1 MCLSNVYLEV
11 KKQDKLVIEEAE
23 KVSTDGEKVH
33 VRSLMGDIKDLEG
46 YYISEVDLIGNYV
59 ILKKTGSLEE
69 MDDRH
74 HENVRKLEIGLPYLL
89 KHNREHEKDIQ
100 KWIQRARE
108 AQLDTVVDDLQKVL
122 ELSYQISGCFE
133 SALNKLKRDDEP

>member
-33 VRSLMGDIKDLEG
+33 VRSLMGEIKDLEG

-59 ILKKTGSLEE
+59 ILKKQG
-69 MDDRH
+69 
-74 HENVRKLEIGLPYLL
+74 
-89 KHNREHEKDIQ
+89 
-100 KWIQRARE
+100 A
-108 AQLDTVVDDLQKVL
+108 
-122 ELSYQISGCFE
+122 
-133 SALNKLKRDDEP
+133 

>member
-1 MCLSNVYLEV
+1 
-11 KKQDKLVIEEAE
+11 
-23 KVSTDGEKVH
+23 
-33 VRSLMGDIKDLEG
+33 
-46 YYISEVDLIGNYV
+46 
-59 ILKKTGSLEE
+59 

-100 KWIQRARE
+100 KWIQRAQE

-122 ELSYQISGCFE
+122 ELSYQISGYFE

>member
-89 KHNREHEKDIQ
+89 KHNREHEKDIK